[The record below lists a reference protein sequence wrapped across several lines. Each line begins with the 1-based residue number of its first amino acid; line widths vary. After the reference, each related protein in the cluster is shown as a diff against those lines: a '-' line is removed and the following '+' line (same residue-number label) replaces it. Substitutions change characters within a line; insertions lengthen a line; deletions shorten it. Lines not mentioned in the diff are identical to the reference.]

1 MPETLALSVRQ
12 ETSYVTHI
20 MFHLKK
26 INDSFLVLR
35 TSGRLSK
42 QVVLIFI
49 TRLSTDFSSPRV
61 GIFFYAADQLGRTS
75 EPSHENGLKLKRG
88 YHTATTRNSGQ
99 T

>member
-1 MPETLALSVRQ
+1 
-12 ETSYVTHI
+12 

-49 TRLSTDFSSPRV
+49 TRLSTCFTGADFSSPRV

-75 EPSHENGLKLKRG
+75 EPSHENGLKLKPCG